1 MNAPEPTAEAPIAEF
16 RRHYAVDIGGRGKI
30 LPVRK
35 TEVTA
40 RLIAEC
46 APVVVDL
53 PTRHG
58 PRRVQCYVATG
69 AIAALLDPYVDSKK
83 LRRAST

>member
-1 MNAPEPTAEAPIAEF
+1 MNIPETEIRAPIAQF

-35 TEVTA
+35 TEVTT

-46 APVVVDL
+46 APVVVDV
-53 PTRHG
+53 PTGHG
-58 PRRVQCYVATG
+58 PRRIQCYVATG